1 MKIVLD
7 FLKYSVKNIILYSCQ
22 KQRVDNGVVKK
33 LTVVENMLVGN
44 NRATRRRIKQSMHV
58 LKYINVCEDCN
69 ILER

>member
-33 LTVVENMLVGN
+33 LTVVENVLVGS
-44 NRATRRRIKQSMHV
+44 NRVTQIIIKSKCTHSGIMMR
-58 LKYINVCEDCN
+58 LF
-69 ILER
+69 